1 MCTFYTLNTIF
12 VSNYLKMK
20 KAFLMIGIVVTL
32 FSCKKDIVLNEE
44 ALSSSPSMQTG
55 ERLASQEKIKLLKS
69 WSVYAWVYHG
79 AYNKEKAFYAEV
91 ANLAYTKKVYVHHK
105 MNDGT
110 WADFPLSYMK
120 AGDNGSEIWGME
132 LSYGGYGSVIVPG
145 TNIDLS
151 ANGFGTEY
159 TLKYVV
165 NGQIFWDN
173 NGGRNYTVA
182 NPYASD
188 GMYLQ
193 NGLNISADTY
203 HSTYNKYNT
212 GRELQVYADVRNI
225 SYQKD
230 IKLVYSTDDW
240 KTVKYA
246 TVNFLQYYSVGNGS
260 VLPNPNVYGIEKWS
274 VIVSLGNADTKVS
287 YALSYK
293 VNGVEYW
300 DNNFG
305 KNYTLYRN

>member
-1 MCTFYTLNTIF
+1 MKRSLLLIVLV
-12 VSNYLKMK
+12 VS
-20 KAFLMIGIVVTL
+20 L
-32 FSCKKDIVLNEE
+32 FSCKKDIVVKEE
-44 ALSSSPSMQTG
+44 RGTKTSTTKTSG
-55 ERLASQEKIKLLKS
+55 RLINQEKIKLLKT

-91 ANLAYTKKVYVHHK
+91 ANLAYDKKVFVHHK
-105 MNDGT
+105 MSNGT
-110 WADFPLSYMK
+110 WVDYPLSYMK
-120 AGDNGSEIWGME
+120 PGENGSEIWGVE
-132 LSYGGYGSVIVPG
+132 LSYGGYGSVFVPG
-145 TNIDLS
+145 TTVDLS
-151 ANGFGTEY
+151 SNGFGNEY
-159 TLKYVV
+159 VLKYVV
-165 NGQIFWDN
+165 NGQTYWDN
-173 NGGRNYTVA
+173 NGGKNYTVA

-193 NGLNISADTY
+193 NGVNISADTY

-212 GRELQVYADVRNI
+212 GKELQVFADVRNL

-230 IKLVYSTDDW
+230 VKLVYTTDDW

-274 VIVSLGNADTKVS
+274 VNVSLGATATKVS

-305 KNYTLYRN
+305 RNYTLYRN